1 MLLSNDHEMHIQAE
15 KRIADLIRSSHE
27 NEKLQAIFILNTV
40 KNHYAHP
47 LHIQLLDGAK
57 DLTTKAIHAI
67 GKSATPEVLNKILSR
82 VNENQKSVFDALH
95 IAGEKSIPIIH
106 KNLSSENFPLHYKE
120 GLISLLGKIG
130 GTKAHETLIALLS
143 EQPIYTAAIAKALH
157 RSRYRCSTETQIMV
171 EDICNEYLVHGIE
184 LLHMQKYLQPDNQQF
199 SLLIHA
205 LNLELLEIRNVLL
218 SLFGCLY
225 DHENIFKI
233 KQGLDMKKKESVA
246 NAMEVIEVTVK
257 KDLAAKFNI
266 LFEPTDIEH
275 RCSSLKNFLP
285 YEALQHTDEILNR
298 ILDEKPIH
306 YTSWTKAYSL
316 YVSKVNGIK
325 INPVLIEKFIHSGN
339 LLLKETAQF
348 VK

>member
-1 MLLSNDHEMHIQAE
+1 
-15 KRIADLIRSSHE
+15 
-27 NEKLQAIFILNTV
+27 
-40 KNHYAHP
+40 
-47 LHIQLLDGAK
+47 LHIQLLEGSK

-67 GKSATPEVLNKILSR
+67 GKSATPEILNKILCR

-106 KNLSSENFPLHYKE
+106 KNLTAESFPLHYKE
-120 GLISLLGKIG
+120 GLITLLGKIG
-130 GTKAHETLIALLS
+130 GAKAHVTLIALLA
-143 EQPIYTAAIAKALH
+143 EQPVYTAAIAKALH
-157 RSRYRCSTETQIMV
+157 RSRYKCNPETQIKI
-171 EDICNEYLVHGIE
+171 EGICNEYLVHGIE
-184 LLHMQKYLQPDNQQF
+184 LLHMQKYLQPDKEQF
-199 SLLIHA
+199 SLLINA
-205 LNLELLEIRNVLL
+205 LNLEILEIRNVLL

-257 KDLAAKFNI
+257 KDLASKFNI

-275 RCSSLKNFLP
+275 RCSSLKIFLP
-285 YEALQHTDEILNR
+285 TEPMKHTDEILNR
-298 ILDEKPIH
+298 ILEEKPIH
-306 YTSWTKAYSL
+306 FMSWTKAYSL

-325 INPVLIEKFIHSGN
+325 IKPELIEKFILSGN